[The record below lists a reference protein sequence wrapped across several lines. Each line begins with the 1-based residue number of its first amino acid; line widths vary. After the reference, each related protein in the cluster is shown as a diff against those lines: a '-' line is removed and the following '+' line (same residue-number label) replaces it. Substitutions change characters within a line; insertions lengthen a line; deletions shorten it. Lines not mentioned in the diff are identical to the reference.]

1 MFAPG
6 VPQVLSDFK
15 STDALLG
22 SFVVS
27 IYVLGYAIGPI
38 IIAPLSEMYGRLWI
52 YHTTNVLFTIFTIAC
67 ALSTSLGMLIG
78 FRFLAGCAGS
88 AVLTIGGGTIS
99 DLFKQEE
106 RGSATAIWSIGPL
119 LGPVVG
125 PVAGGFLSQA
135 KGWRWVFWVIT
146 MGVGMSL
153 SHFEPWL
160 TTARLGFSLL
170 YVSSRYAKATQSQ
183 SSMGRPGECE
193 RKPATQR

>member
-27 IYVLGYAIGPI
+27 IYILGYAIGPI
-38 IIAPLSEMYGRLWI
+38 VIAPLSEMYGRRWI
-52 YHTTNVLFTIFTIAC
+52 YHTTNVLFSTLTVAC
-67 ALSTSLGMLIG
+67 AVSSNLSMLIG
-78 FRFLAGCAGS
+78 FRSLAGCAGS
-88 AVLTIGGGTIS
+88 AVLTMGGGTIA

-106 RGSATAIWSIGPL
+106 RGFATSIWSIGPL

-135 KGWRWVFWVIT
+135 KGWRWVFYLIAIVVCT
-146 MGVGMSL
+146 N
-153 SHFEPWL
+153 
-160 TTARLGFSLL
+160 
-170 YVSSRYAKATQSQ
+170 SS
-183 SSMGRPGECE
+183 CL
-193 RKPATQR
+193 

>member
-6 VPQVLSDFK
+6 VPEVLSDFH

-27 IYVLGYAIGPI
+27 IYILGYAVGPV
-38 IIAPLSEMYGRLWI
+38 IIAPLSEMYGRLWL
-52 YHTTNVLFTIFTIAC
+52 YHSTNILFVAFTIAC
-67 ALSTSLGMLIG
+67 ALSSNLNMLIG

-88 AVLTIGGGTIS
+88 TVLTIGGGSIA

-119 LGPVVG
+119 LGPVIG
-125 PVAGGFLSQA
+125 PVCGGFLSQA

-146 MGVGMSL
+146 MAVCISSSL
-153 SHFEPWL
+153 GKFGL
-160 TTARLGFSLL
+160 IAARLALLLLHVSL
-170 YVSSRYAKATQSQ
+170 
-183 SSMGRPGECE
+183 C
-193 RKPATQR
+193 